1 MVGKGSK
8 ASGKKLM
15 KEEVLPSPHGIR
27 VAPKIP
33 DELRKKAAQAVAA
46 KDRKDGKV
54 NDSKY
59 FHIGKFY
66 SWKIN
71 WGPNNPVVLKLG
83 SPNLD
88 IRSRMF
94 L

>member
-1 MVGKGSK
+1 VVGKGSK

-54 NDSKY
+54 YGSKY
-59 FHIGKFY
+59 FHINCTRGKYTGVPIIQWF
-66 SWKIN
+66 SN
-71 WGPNNPVVLKLG
+71 
-83 SPNLD
+83 
-88 IRSRMF
+88 
-94 L
+94 